1 MLKVTELDGTRHR
14 VSTNSRFS
22 FRDPVA
28 YEVAWGVGAVVLVEG
43 RPPLTVRE
51 SLEDIERQLA
61 VTNQE
66 V

>member
-14 VSTNSRFS
+14 ISTNSRLS
-22 FRDPVA
+22 FRDPLA
-28 YEVAWGVGAVVLVEG
+28 HEEEWGVGAVVRVEG
-43 RPPLTVRE
+43 CPPLMVRE
-51 SLEDIERQLA
+51 RFEDIERQLD